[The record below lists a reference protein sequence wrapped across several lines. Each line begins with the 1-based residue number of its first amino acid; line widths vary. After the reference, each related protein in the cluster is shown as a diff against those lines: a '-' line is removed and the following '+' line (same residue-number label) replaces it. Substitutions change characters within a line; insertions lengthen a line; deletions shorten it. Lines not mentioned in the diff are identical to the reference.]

1 MIARKLV
8 ITHPF
13 SELAKTLSAQNLTLN
28 NLKVVWAE
36 FSTLS
41 LAVFVVSAT
50 VCHRQARPNLKLKTQ
65 PRGHIFSHVQ
75 PFYERAVSNL
85 DP

>member
-13 SELAKTLSAQNLTLN
+13 SELAKTLREQNLTLN

-41 LAVFVVSAT
+41 LAVLVVTAT
-50 VCHRQARPNLKLKTQ
+50 LCLHPNLKLKTQ
-65 PRGHIFSHVQ
+65 PRGYIFSHVR
-75 PFYERAVSNL
+75 PFYERAVSDL